1 MYTQLVM
8 FYNKSSGMD
17 GFSVKEGWKSAESGQ
32 SFCYSLSLQY
42 VAS

>member
-17 GFSVKEGWKSAESGQ
+17 GFSVKEGWNQ
-32 SFCYSLSLQY
+32 LNQVIRFVIL
-42 VAS
+42 